1 VTEGPSRGRDWSD
14 RREQVRL
21 LAAIVVVV
29 AFVVLAVLA
38 IKASRSSLALG
49 SPTRAAHEAPEQ
61 VGIIPSVPTVPAQL
75 ATSTAPLSVA
85 TAVAASSS
93 DQATDVTG
101 GEDQPTTTTTTTTP
115 PALGPAST
123 FAACPALGL
132 LPPEDVGGLQ
142 NLVALIPLF
151 GPFSPEA
158 FAMLPAFQPGIDAL
172 GPLFPVFGRGLDAAA
187 PVLSLLTPVEQQL
200 TQAGFD
206 ALAPLYT
213 PFRPQFLAAEQQLAA
228 QLQPVVQQLA
238 TAPGSECLVDLE
250 AVLAQILA

>member
-1 VTEGPSRGRDWSD
+1 VTDETSSGRDWSD

-21 LAAIVVVV
+21 VAAIVVVV
-29 AFVVLAVLA
+29 AFIVLAVLA
-38 IKASRSSLALG
+38 IKASRSSLSLG
-49 SPTRAAHEAPEQ
+49 RPARASHESPET
-61 VGIIPSVPTVPAQL
+61 VGIIPTVPTVPAQL
-75 ATSTAPLSVA
+75 AASSAPLPLD
-85 TAVAASSS
+85 TAVSGASS
-93 DQATDVTG
+93 VG
-101 GEDQPTTTTTTTTP
+101 GEDVSGSGSGPTTTTTLAP
-115 PALGPAST
+115 PPPLGPAST
-123 FAACPALGL
+123 GKACPALGL

-172 GPLFPVFGRGLDAAA
+172 GPLFPVLGKGLDAAS
-187 PVLSLLTPVEQQL
+187 PVLSLLTPPEQQL

-228 QLQPVVQQLA
+228 QLQPVIQQLA